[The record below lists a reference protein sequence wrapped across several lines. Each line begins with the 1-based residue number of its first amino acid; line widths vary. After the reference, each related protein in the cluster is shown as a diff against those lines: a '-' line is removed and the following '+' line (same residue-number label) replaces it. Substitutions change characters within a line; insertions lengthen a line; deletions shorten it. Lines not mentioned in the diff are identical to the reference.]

1 MAIDRRNFLQSSILL
16 TLSPWALE
24 HSVQAGDGKYQ
35 SGAFISAVRRADG
48 FALLILDEA
57 GVVLREIPLEA
68 RGHDTTV
75 HLQRGI
81 GVMFARRPGDFAVA
95 FALRRSSPPQLFRT
109 PPDRHFYGHGVFSE
123 DGQLLYATE
132 NDFENARGMI
142 GIYDAT
148 GGFSRVGEFPSSG
161 IGPHDLQLLPDGE
174 TLVVAN
180 GGIETHPDAGRAKL
194 NVHDMQPSLAF
205 INRADGRLLVRHEL
219 FRDFRKLSIRHLDV
233 DASGRVWFG
242 GQWEGSLDQAPQL
255 IGSASRDRPLELLAM
270 NAALPARLKGYIGS
284 VALDRSGRLLAASAP
299 RAGRILYLDTEAGTI
314 IGESHLTDGCGVAPR
329 GPAGFAISSG
339 TGEVRAAAPGADDVG
354 LAVHSG
360 TAFDNHMISVA
371 INGGTSSAFGEAG
384 ESVF

>member
-1 MAIDRRNFLQSSILL
+1 MAIDRRLILQGSLAMTLGVSAPTRPVLAEGRNL
-16 TLSPWALE
+16 T
-24 HSVQAGDGKYQ
+24 QA
-35 SGAFISAVRRADG
+35 AFASAVRVGSG

-57 GVVLREIPLEA
+57 GRVLREIPLEA

-75 HLQRGI
+75 HLGSGI

-95 FALRRSSPPQLFRT
+95 FEFSRPTAPKVFRT
-109 PPDRHFYGHGVFSE
+109 PADRHFYGHGVFSN
-123 DGQLLYATE
+123 DGRLLYATE
-132 NDFENARGMI
+132 NDFDNARGLI
-142 GIYDAT
+142 GIYDVK
-148 GGFSRVGEFPSSG
+148 GGFSRIGEFPSG
-161 IGPHDLQLLPDGE
+161 GVGPHDLHLLPDGK

-205 INRADGRLLVRHEL
+205 INCADGRLLVRHEL
-219 FRDFRKLSIRHLDV
+219 SRDYHKLSIRHLDV
-233 DASGRVWFG
+233 EASGRVWFG

-284 VALDRSGRLLAASAP
+284 VALDRSGRWLAASAP

-314 IGESHLTDGCGVAPR
+314 IGESHLTDGCGVTPR

-339 TGEVRAAAPGADDVG
+339 NGEVRAAAPGADDVG
-354 LAVHSG
+354 LAVHPG

-371 INGGTSSAFGEAG
+371 INGGA
-384 ESVF
+384 